1 MRELALPY
9 VRPCHYIFFLTKSQA
24 HLILDNLT
32 NKVFFLA
39 FCSFSWS
46 NYLYETIKGKEMA
59 GSINKVILVGNVGQ
73 EPQVRTMQNGQKV
86 VSFSLATSDRWRDRQ
101 TGEQKEQTE
110 WHRVVIFNPNL
121 VEVAERMLQ
130 KGTKLYLEGSLRTR
144 KWQNQQGVD
153 VFTTEVVLNQFAG
166 QMVILS
172 GSKSLDGGVSGGDYS
187 APATPSQPREEMSIS
202 DIGDDIPF

>member
-1 MRELALPY
+1 
-9 VRPCHYIFFLTKSQA
+9 
-24 HLILDNLT
+24 
-32 NKVFFLA
+32 
-39 FCSFSWS
+39 
-46 NYLYETIKGKEMA
+46 MA

-73 EPQVRTMQNGQKV
+73 EPQVRTMQSGQKV
-86 VSFSLATSDRWRDRQ
+86 VSFSLATSDRWRDRA

-144 KWQNQQGVD
+144 KWQNQQGAD
-153 VFTTEVVLNQFAG
+153 VFTTEVVLNPFAG

-172 GSKSLDGGVSGGDYS
+172 GAKSLDSQNMGGDTS
-187 APATPSQPREEMSIS
+187 APAVAQREEVQTTPL
-202 DIGDDIPF
+202 DDEIPF

>member
-1 MRELALPY
+1 
-9 VRPCHYIFFLTKSQA
+9 
-24 HLILDNLT
+24 
-32 NKVFFLA
+32 
-39 FCSFSWS
+39 
-46 NYLYETIKGKEMA
+46 MA

-73 EPQVRTMQNGQKV
+73 DPQVRTMQSGQKV

-101 TGEQKEQTE
+101 SGEQKEQTE
-110 WHRVVIFNPNL
+110 WHRVVVFNPNL
-121 VEVAERMLQ
+121 VDVAERMLQ

-153 VFTTEVVLNQFAG
+153 VFTTEVVLNPYAG

-172 GSKSLDGGVSGGDYS
+172 GAKNIDGSSMGGDYS
-187 APATPSQPREEMSIS
+187 SATPAAQPREEISIS